1 MTTCVERYGAGCCD
15 SCGRPFE
22 VPEKNGIR
30 LDGKTVYVG
39 DKRIHM
45 PLTERALFQF
55 LVARM
60 GSIVFRGRLF
70 SAVWGGLDITEKVLD
85 IYILKL
91 RRKLADTPLEIRTS
105 WGEGYG
111 LFFKDPVGNSGQI
124 HPTNPATENLANA
137 N

>member
-22 VPEKNGIR
+22 VAEKNGIR
-30 LDGKTVYVG
+30 FDGKTVYVAG
-39 DKRIHM
+39 TRLHM
-45 PLTERALFQF
+45 PLTERALFAF
-55 LVARM
+55 LAARM

-70 SAVWGGLDITEKVLD
+70 SAVWGGLDIAEKILD

-111 LFFKDPVGNSGQI
+111 LFFKTAVENCEPN
-124 HPTNPATENLANA
+124 HPTNPATENVANA